1 MIALETGFQRKSNGT
16 LPPFG
21 DTDGTVADGYV
32 AFLNENV

>member
-21 DTDGTVADGYV
+21 DINGTVADGYCSL
-32 AFLNENV
+32 FE